1 MKSVEKV
8 NVEKILD
15 QLASALGDLNQESV
29 AELVGKAFEV
39 GLDPNQIVLKGL
51 SPGLEIV
58 GQRYE
63 AKEYFLADLLMA
75 AHIMKSAVET
85 LRPHLE
91 KEKVETEFLGRVVI
105 GTVQGDIH
113 DIGKNLVVSMLS
125 LAGFDVYD
133 IGIDVPPGKF
143 VAEVKKADANI
154 VAMSALLTMT
164 APMVKNVIDA
174 LKKAG
179 LTNKVKTLVGG
190 RAVTREFAKQIG
202 ADGYGEDAIEA
213 VAVAKELIR
222 KTQV

>member
-1 MKSVEKV
+1 MER
-8 NVEKILD
+8 ILD

-29 AELVGKAFEV
+29 GELVEKALEV
-39 GLDPNQIVLKGL
+39 GLHPNQIVSEGL
-51 SPGLEIV
+51 SSGMEIV

-63 AKEYFLADLLMA
+63 DKEYFLADLLMA

-91 KEKVETEFLGRVVI
+91 KEKVETAFLGRVVI

-133 IGIDVPPGKF
+133 IGIDVPPKKF

-154 VAMSALLTMT
+154 AAMSALLTMT
-164 APMVKNVIDA
+164 APMVKNTIQA
-174 LKKAG
+174 LTKAG
-179 LTNKVKTLVGG
+179 LTRKVKTLVGG
-190 RAVTREFAKQIG
+190 RAVTREFAKRIG

-213 VAVAKELIR
+213 VAVAKELLG
-222 KTQV
+222 KPKLN

>member
-1 MKSVEKV
+1 ME
-8 NVEKILD
+8 EILN
-15 QLASALGDLNQESV
+15 QLASALGDLDQESV
-29 AELVGKAFEV
+29 KELLGKA
-39 GLDPNQIVLKGL
+39 LDAGSHPNQIVLNGL

-85 LRPHLE
+85 LRPYLD
-91 KEKVETEFLGRVVI
+91 KEKVETQFLGKVVI

-133 IGIDVPPGKF
+133 IGIDVPPEKF
-143 VAEVKKADANI
+143 VTEVKKANADI

-164 APMVKNVIDA
+164 APMVKSVIEA
-174 LKKAG
+174 LTKEG
-179 LTNKVKTLVGG
+179 LTKRVKTLVGG
-190 RAVTREFAKQIG
+190 RAVTREFAEQIG

-213 VAVAKELIR
+213 VKVAKEMIK
-222 KTQV
+222 KTELQLS

>member
-1 MKSVEKV
+1 MER
-8 NVEKILD
+8 ILD
-15 QLASALGDLNQESV
+15 QLASALGDLNQEIV
-29 AELVGKAFEV
+29 KELVGKALEA
-39 GLDPNQIVLKGL
+39 GLHPNQIVLEGL

-75 AHIMKSAVET
+75 AYLMKSAVET

-91 KEKVETEFLGRVVI
+91 KEKVEIEFLGRVVI

-133 IGIDVPPGKF
+133 IGIDVPPEKF
-143 VAEVKKADANI
+143 VAEVKKAEANI

-164 APMVKNVIDA
+164 APMVKTVIDA
-174 LKKAG
+174 LEKAG
-179 LTNKVKTLVGG
+179 LTKKVKTLVGG

-213 VAVAKELIR
+213 VTVAKELIR
-222 KTQV
+222 KT